1 MRILGHQKLV
11 RDRASVTL
19 ILTATLI
26 ALAGCSSADRATGP
40 SLEQGE
46 NSPVTRE
53 LKGRCETDVTI
64 LSIAADGR
72 LELRDEYTCEI
83 SHLGLAHNT
92 PLQSV
97 IPTGP
102 PSGGLLPAIVINTG
116 AFVAANGDRVNSSFT
131 GTGVTNL
138 TDFSASFEGTE
149 TFLGGTGRFAGA
161 TGTAH
166 VEGTAVLDPT
176 TGKGKGQFTLT
187 GSITY

>member
-46 NSPVTRE
+46 NSTVTRE
-53 LKGRCETDVTI
+53 LKGRCETYVTI

-83 SHLGLAHNT
+83 SHLGLTHNT
-92 PLQSV
+92 TLQSV

-138 TDFSASFEGTE
+138 ADFSASFEGAE
-149 TFLGGTGRFAGA
+149 TFLGGPGRFAGA
-161 TGTAH
+161 TGTA
-166 VEGTAVLDPT
+166 
-176 TGKGKGQFTLT
+176 
-187 GSITY
+187 